1 MFAQGLNAC
10 RFYAAVKCH
19 IRCQTLFEGIGL
31 RFFLF
36 LFVLFVLTVIVLYV
50 LGSGQE
56 PETRLIE
63 QEIDLESQ

>member
-1 MFAQGLNAC
+1 M
-10 RFYAAVKCH
+10 
-19 IRCQTLFEGIGL
+19 